1 VVELPDS
8 VLTAIAFGVP
18 ILIGFFYFMITRK
31 DRNRVD
37 TATSS
42 RDQEQGERDKLELA
56 RKVKKE
62 LADEAEKVESIRK
75 AVAVE
80 VRLAYQVDV
89 EQKLKEVV
97 GGFDHK
103 LEMHEQSEASMFK
116 ASDLIMKSLMDRI
129 VETAK
134 VQADAIMKINDSL
147 DYFRKLL
154 YEMRGQVRDVEKE
167 QEKMND

>member
-1 VVELPDS
+1 
-8 VLTAIAFGVP
+8 
-18 ILIGFFYFMITRK
+18 MITRK
-31 DRNRVD
+31 DKNRID

-42 RDQEQGERDKLELA
+42 RDLEQGERDKLELA

-97 GGFDHK
+97 GSFDHK
-103 LEMHEQSEASMFK
+103 IELHEQKEESMFT
-116 ASDLIMKSLMDRI
+116 ATDLIMKNLMDKI
-129 VETAK
+129 VETAHI
-134 VQADAIMKINDSL
+134 QAEAIVKINDAL
-147 DYFRKLL
+147 DYLRRLL
-154 YEMRGQVRDVEKE
+154 YQMSSKVDRVEDKQDVLEEK
-167 QEKMND
+167 NDK